1 MRKLLATGCLLAVTL
16 VACAGSYFLLT
27 FPKVGAPPDLHVE
40 ATPQRLARGEYLVK
54 SVCACLDCH
63 SERDWSKFAGPVKP
77 GTEGCGGE
85 AFPLPFGTLYA
96 PNITQLSDWT
106 DGELYRAIAEG
117 VAKDGRALFPLMPYP
132 RYGKMA
138 SEDLYSIIAYLR
150 TLKPIP
156 KTVPATKLDFPMNL
170 IVRTMPHKAEPMPD
184 APNNGSYLVNAAA
197 CADCHTPQD
206 KGAPI
211 PGKDFAGGFE
221 FKLPDGTTVRSA
233 NLTPDPT
240 GLGTWDVKRF
250 IDRFRVMK
258 GPPTIMP
265 WACYEG
271 LTDADL
277 AAIYLYLR
285 TEPPVRN

>member
-1 MRKLLATGCLLAVTL
+1 MRKLLTAGCLLAVAL
-16 VACAGSYFLLT
+16 VACGLGCFLLA
-27 FPKVGAPPDLHVE
+27 FPKVGKAPDLHVE
-40 ATPQRLARGEYLVK
+40 STPERLARGEYLVR

-63 SERDWSKFAGPVKP
+63 SERDWSRYAGPVKP
-77 GTEGCGGE
+77 GTEGSGGE

-96 PNITQLSDWT
+96 PNLTHLKDWS

-117 VAKDGRALFPLMPYP
+117 VGKDGRSLFPLMPYP
-132 RYGKMA
+132 RYGAMA
-138 SEDLYSIIAYLR
+138 TEDLYSIIAYLR
-150 TLKPIP
+150 TLKPIE
-156 KTVPATKLDFPMNL
+156 KSVPSTKLDFPMNVL
-170 IVRTMPHKAEPMPD
+170 VRTLPRTAEPSKD
-184 APNNGSYLVNAAA
+184 SPNNGSYLVNAAA
-197 CADCHTPQD
+197 CADCHTPQE

-221 FKLPDGTTVRSA
+221 LKLPDGTTVRSA

-250 IDRFRVMK
+250 IERFRTLQ
-258 GPPTIMP
+258 GAPTVMP

-285 TEPPVRN
+285 TLPPVRS